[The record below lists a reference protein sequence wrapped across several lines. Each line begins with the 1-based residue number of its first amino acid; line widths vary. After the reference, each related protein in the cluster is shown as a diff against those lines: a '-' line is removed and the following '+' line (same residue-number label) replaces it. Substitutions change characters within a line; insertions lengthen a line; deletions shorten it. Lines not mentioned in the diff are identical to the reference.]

1 LEILLQIVFS
11 FISSAAFGIISNI
24 PRRALFACGVS
35 GAIGWMSYWFA
46 TQLGVSIGIA
56 NFLGA
61 FLIGFTSIISSR
73 RLKMPTIIFNI
84 PSLVP
89 LVPGAP
95 AYKAIRQIIT
105 GQTQKGLDS
114 LVVVLVIA
122 GAIAIAFMM
131 TNLMET
137 IYHLQRQKFTQAR
150 KKN

>member
-1 LEILLQIVFS
+1 
-11 FISSAAFGIISNI
+11 
-24 PRRALFACGVS
+24 
-35 GAIGWMSYWFA
+35 
-46 TQLGVSIGIA
+46 
-56 NFLGA
+56 
-61 FLIGFTSIISSR
+61 
-73 RLKMPTIIFNI
+73 
-84 PSLVP
+84 VP

-137 IYHLQRQKFTQAR
+137 IYHLQRQKFMQSH